1 MCAATT
7 NGGSSPGQLSPGVS
21 PLGSGRKRTT
31 NRAYKAEDQALSD
44 ITQEAEARLAKK
56 RQARAEAR
64 SIRMR
69 ELEKMQKEA
78 EEQMDK
84 EYEQQ
89 KEEKKSKSSSVIPP
103 VVPNS
108 SGGSSSRRGS
118 TDSIEF
124 ESVALKSEA
133 AAPPAEEEPS
143 PKELE
148 AIADLE
154 EKYKKA
160 MMNNAQLDNEKATLI
175 FEVDMLKD
183 RQEELEEAM
192 LEVQREARD
201 KHRELESK
209 KRENLLLQKE
219 VDSLK
224 EMVTQRDTL
233 IAEHG
238 LLLVGDEERLSDKD
252 LPEGQASHKPKL
264 PKVGTIV
271 VVSPEAAELLEVV
284 GDGPLDVRLKRFV
297 EERKEL
303 LEKIRRLE
311 IDLEDEK
318 DKVATAE
325 RRRPAQTS
333 SVNGPEIDVLD
344 IQREASRQVNEYRFK
359 YQKAEQELATL
370 EGHVMRLEGQVKRY
384 KTAADTAERVEE
396 ELKQERRKLQREI
409 RTLKDK
415 NEEFETENSHLTKR
429 LEKMK
434 NAKLSLIK

>member
-1 MCAATT
+1 MSTVTT
-7 NGGSSPGQLSPGVS
+7 NGGSSPGALSPGVS
-21 PLGSGRKRTT
+21 PGVSGRKRTT

-64 SIRMR
+64 TIRMR
-69 ELEKMQKEA
+69 ELEKLQKEA

-89 KEEKKSKSSSVIPP
+89 KEEKKSKSTGVLPAT
-103 VVPNS
+103 VPNS

-118 TDSIEF
+118 TDSNEF
-124 ESVALKSEA
+124 ESATLKEAL
-133 AAPPAEEEPS
+133 
-143 PKELE
+143 
-148 AIADLE
+148 ADLE

-160 MMNNAQLDNEKATLI
+160 MMNNAQLDNEKGTLI

-183 RQEELEEAM
+183 LQEELEESM
-192 LEVQREARD
+192 MEIQREAKD

-209 KRENLLLQKE
+209 KRENKLLQIE
-219 VDSLK
+219 VDNLK
-224 EMVTQRDTL
+224 EMVSQRDTL
-233 IAEHG
+233 IAENG
-238 LLLVGDEERLSDKD
+238 LLLVGAGDEERLSDKD
-252 LPEGQASHKPKL
+252 LPEGQTSHKPKL

-303 LEKIRRLE
+303 LENIRRLE
-311 IDLEDEK
+311 IDLEEEK
-318 DKVATAE
+318 EKVASAE

-333 SVNGPEIDVLD
+333 SVNGPEIEMLD

-384 KTAADTAERVEE
+384 KTAADTGERVEE

-409 RTLKDK
+409 RTLKDQ

-434 NAKLSLIK
+434 SAKLSLIK

>member
-89 KEEKKSKSSSVIPP
+89 KEEKKSHRLRFMKSSSVIPP

-124 ESVALKSEA
+124 ESVALK
-133 AAPPAEEEPS
+133 
-143 PKELE
+143 E